1 MFSKPAI
8 HVLSSTSSAL
18 TRRSAISTGVISRSI
33 EHCNNRRQSN
43 SAVFSND
50 QLPSIGFNHQVYTQ
64 LLSSGEGERKKMNV
78 SMAVLGKKV
87 GFDLIPSDQSSDNS
101 DHSSDPW
108 NKEMSKWDVMRRD
121 LKGLM
126 LLATVKWRM
135 REAFRRNKP
144 LHYYFLHWVH
154 NEPSKQCIYEVET
167 GRSFTFAELN
177 KLANRYANYFH
188 EQGFRRGDVVALFM
202 ENNADFF
209 ALWLGLSKL
218 GIITAWV
225 NSQLKLEPLAH
236 SVNTA
241 HATTVVTTPTLLST
255 LRTTISEGLLPRDTQ
270 VLSIGK
276 SDVYSDVLDL
286 CELTH
291 DETEP
296 PIPFGILCYIYT
308 SGTTGNPKAAVIKH
322 FRYFFLTQATG
333 YAFDIRNSDRIYI
346 TMPLYHSSAGIIG
359 IGQTI
364 IRGSTAIIRR
374 NFSAQEF
381 WKDAIK
387 HDATVSQ
394 YIGEICRYLLS
405 QPYQPEDHKHQ
416 IRMMYG
422 NGLRPA
428 IWKEFVD
435 RFGIERI
442 GEFYGSTEGN
452 SSMLNIDGHRGSCGF
467 IPVNFGLHKAYPM
480 RLLKV
485 DPETQDLCRTEEGL
499 CIPCKPGDI
508 GEVVGMIKDDAHS
521 SFEGYL
527 DQAETEKKVIRNV
540 LQMGDAAFET
550 GDILLW
556 DKNGYVYFKDRRGDT
571 YRWRGENVSTTEV
584 EGVLQPIMSIEDATV
599 YGVEVLGREGRA
611 GMIGATLKEDAN
623 VEELLEELAERLPEH
638 LASFAIPLF
647 LRICKQV
654 NRTGTFKL
662 KKSDLQKQG
671 FDPTQCGDDPLY
683 YWNAVEG
690 KYLPLDS
697 KMFFDIQSGVYS
709 RI

>member
-1 MFSKPAI
+1 MIVQK
-8 HVLSSTSSAL
+8 LSS
-18 TRRSAISTGVISRSI
+18 ISRSI
-33 EHCNNRRQSN
+33 EGCDYQSQ
-43 SAVFSND
+43 SKSTGFSND
-50 QLPSIGFNHQVYTQ
+50 ELPITGFNHQVYTQ
-64 LLSSGEGERKKMNV
+64 VLWSVEGERKKMTE
-78 SMAVLGKKV
+78 SMTVLGKKV
-87 GFDLIPSDQSSDNS
+87 GFDLIPSDQSFDNS

-108 NKEMSKWDVMRRD
+108 NEEISKWDVMKRD
-121 LKGLM
+121 FKFVCVFYGHYQMLIRGLM
-126 LLATVKWRM
+126 LLGTVKWRM
-135 REAFRRNKP
+135 RQAFRRNKP

-188 EQGFRRGDVVALFM
+188 EQGFRRGDVIALFM

-241 HATTVVTTPTLLST
+241 HATTIVTTPTLLST

-270 VLSIGK
+270 VLSVGK
-276 SDVYSDVLDL
+276 SEVYGDILDL

-296 PIPFGILCYIYT
+296 SIPFGHNFESILCYIYT
-308 SGTTGNPKAAVIKH
+308 SGTTGNPKAAPLVMLLI
-322 FRYFFLTQATG
+322 
-333 YAFDIRNSDRIYI
+333 YAIRTAFTSPWQ
-346 TMPLYHSSAGIIG
+346 PLYHSSAGIIG

-374 NFSAQEF
+374 SFSAQEF

-405 QPYQPEDHKHQ
+405 QPYQPEDQKHQ

-550 GDILLW
+550 GDILFMGQKRLH
-556 DKNGYVYFKDRRGDT
+556 RRGDT

-623 VEELLEELAERLPEH
+623 VEDLLDELAERLPEH

-662 KKSDLQKQG
+662 KKSELQKQG
-671 FDPTQCGDDPLY
+671 FDPTQCGDDSLY
-683 YWNAVEG
+683 YWNAIER

>member
-1 MFSKPAI
+1 MFNRNIIHVVSTNSRVLSGRSRVSTTTIIQSSRHRRQANSTLPSNDEVPTIEYTHQVFSKLLPSVESKRKLMTESMATLEKKASYRLMPN
-8 HVLSSTSSAL
+8 VE
-18 TRRSAISTGVISRSI
+18 SI
-33 EHCNNRRQSN
+33 EESDLT
-43 SAVFSND
+43 S
-50 QLPSIGFNHQVYTQ
+50 
-64 LLSSGEGERKKMNV
+64 ERWNEVM
-78 SMAVLGKKV
+78 GKWKA
-87 GFDLIPSDQSSDNS
+87 I
-101 DHSSDPW
+101 
-108 NKEMSKWDVMRRD
+108 KRD
-121 LKGLM
+121 LKGLV
-126 LLATVKWRM
+126 LLANVKWKM
-135 REAFRRNKP
+135 LCASIINQP

-188 EQGFRRGDVVALFM
+188 EQGFRRGDVIALFM

-270 VLSIGK
+270 VLSVGK
-276 SDVYSDVLDL
+276 SEVYGDILDL

-296 PIPFGILCYIYT
+296 SIPFGHNFESILCYIYT
-308 SGTTGNPKAAVIKH
+308 SGTTGNPKAA
-322 FRYFFLTQATG
+322 
-333 YAFDIRNSDRIYI
+333 
-346 TMPLYHSSAGIIG
+346 PLYHSSAGIIG

-374 NFSAQEF
+374 SFSAQEF

-405 QPYQPEDHKHQ
+405 QPYQPKDQKHR

-467 IPVNFGLHKAYPM
+467 IPVNFGLHKAFPM

-527 DQAETEKKVIRNV
+527 DQAETEKKIIRNV
-540 LQMGDAAFET
+540 LRMGDAAFET
-550 GDILLW
+550 GDIVLW

-623 VEELLEELAERLPEH
+623 VEDLLDELAERLPEH

-662 KKSDLQKQG
+662 KKSELQKQG
-671 FDPTQCGDDPLY
+671 FDPTQCGDDLLY
-683 YWNAVEG
+683 YWDTREG

-697 KMFFDIQSGVYS
+697 KMFADIQSGVYS